1 MTRRIRAFA
10 GAAVLSVAV
19 LALALA
25 VAPAALAGDPCF
37 HGYTIPASTTVAG
50 TAVGMEPC
58 AFVPTNV
65 QVEPGATVTFT
76 NTSGE
81 VHLLTGANQAWGDRE
96 KEIRPG
102 ESVSADVRR
111 GRRLRVQL
119 RDPPRHVRGRDR
131 RTGGAEAAAAVA
143 AAAPTD
149 RSGRQRL
156 RDRHRRVGGSGDA
169 RVGCAV
175 PAAPPGGWPFNP
187 DEPSRADTWSRT
199 SFGRG
204 HHIASRCP
212 SMAARGR
219 CGGIGGAA
227 GAKVRGSTRVRARRL
242 RRD

>member
-65 QVEPGATVTFT
+65 QVESGATVTFT

-102 ESVSADVRR
+102 ESVSVTFDEAGVYAFSCAIHR
-111 GRRLRVQL
+111 GMSGAVIVGQ
-119 RDPPRHVRGRDR
+119 
-131 RTGGAEAAAAVA
+131 GGAEAAAAVA

-149 RSGRQRL
+149 RSGGSASAIAIAGLAVLATLGWAALFLQR
-156 RDRHRRVGGSGDA
+156 RRV
-169 RVGCAV
+169 VAV
-175 PAAPPGGWPFNP
+175 QPG
-187 DEPSRADTWSRT
+187 RAVT
-199 SFGRG
+199 S
-204 HHIASRCP
+204 
-212 SMAARGR
+212 
-219 CGGIGGAA
+219 
-227 GAKVRGSTRVRARRL
+227 
-242 RRD
+242 